1 MITGPTGIRQGRA
14 KTSRIRLKPRY
25 SGGNHGIP
33 VSSGESL
40 VARRIVW
47 VFALG
52 LCIFAAGR
60 TRADEKANLQG
71 AWLVEKGIED
81 GVEMPAK
88 EREKLKVEFK
98 GDKILLYEDKMVE
111 TDGFRLDADKS
122 PKAIDVIP
130 EKKDEKPLLGIYQ
143 LEGDILKLCFSHQ
156 GQKRP
161 GEFASTKESGT
172 LLLYLK
178 RVNK

>member
-1 MITGPTGIRQGRA
+1 MTR
-14 KTSRIRLKPRY
+14 RIRWVLAF
-25 SGGNHGIP
+25 G
-33 VSSGESL
+33 VL
-40 VARRIVW
+40 VW
-47 VFALG
+47 
-52 LCIFAAGR
+52 AAGSA
-60 TRADEKANLQG
+60 RADDKANLQG

-98 GDKILLYEDKMVE
+98 GDKILLHEDKMVE
-111 TDGFRLDADKS
+111 TDGFHLDAGKS